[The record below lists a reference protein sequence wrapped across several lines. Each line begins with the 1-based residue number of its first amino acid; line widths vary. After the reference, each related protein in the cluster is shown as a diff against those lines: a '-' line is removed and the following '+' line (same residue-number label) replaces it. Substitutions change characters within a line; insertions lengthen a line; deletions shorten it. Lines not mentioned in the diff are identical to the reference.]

1 MYQVSEDGVDR
12 ILEILFLHLC
22 LDADDI
28 AYLANRILGV
38 AEYEIRVAVEHE
50 RKRWSEP
57 SNQ

>member
-1 MYQVSEDGVDR
+1 MHDVSEDGRDR
-12 ILEILFLHLC
+12 IIEILFLHLC

-38 AEYEIRVAVEHE
+38 AEYEIRVAVLKE
-50 RKRWSEP
+50 RSRWLNP